1 MNFRSFTSRTLAA
14 AALATLAFASAPASA
29 CYGYQCNNNPPPAP
43 TPTPTN
49 FTFQIGTG
57 VAFQG
62 EGFGSWAGNDGGVDI
77 VKEGFGLTE
86 SSFTLGGDMCG
97 GIDCAAGSFTASGS
111 AGELVKVNGWA
122 TGNNARILNGGSAAT
137 LLQVNV
143 QRTNVPVPAAP

>member
-97 GIDCAAGSFTASGS
+97 GIDCAAGQRATHERTSPGRSLS
-111 AGELVKVNGWA
+111 DLWLVRA
-122 TGNNARILNGGSAAT
+122 TSVPIFGLGAFFMPK
-137 LLQVNV
+137 LQMGVG
-143 QRTNVPVPAAP
+143 